1 MDRGAVPRASI
12 RWQMD
17 AVLVMRASLYTG
29 LAFVF
34 SAVTPAFQGASLAGA
49 ADGPRP
55 ALVAGVPHS

>member
-1 MDRGAVPRASI
+1 
-12 RWQMD
+12 
-17 AVLVMRASLYTG
+17 MRASLDTG

-55 ALVAGVPHS
+55 LRSWASRTPEGG